1 MNLTPKQLFLV
12 DGVGALVTAGMLGL
26 VLTKFESNFGVP
38 TAILYPLSAVALL
51 FCIYSIANYFMIG
64 MKWRV
69 FLKLIAIA
77 NSVYCLITLSV
88 ILLIYDSLT
97 WLGLAYFLSEIII
110 VMTLV
115 SIEWKK
121 ATTS

>member
-1 MNLTPKQLFLV
+1 MNLAPRQLFLI
-12 DGVGALVTAGMLGL
+12 DGVGALVTAGMLGM
-26 VLTKFESNFGVP
+26 VLTRFESYFGIP
-38 TAILYPLSAVALL
+38 STILYPLSAVALI
-51 FCIYSIANYFMIG
+51 FCIYSLINYFMIG
-64 MKWRV
+64 TNWRV

-77 NSVYCLITLSV
+77 NSIYCLVTLSV
-88 ILLIYDSLT
+88 IFSIYDSLT
-97 WLGLAYFLSEIII
+97 WLGLAYFLGEIII